1 MNIVEATKNALKS
14 GRGITRHKIKQDGY
28 DVWFLPT
35 KTSLGYLII
44 ISDREIYSLWQPS
57 AEDITADD
65 WFVIGGS

>member
-14 GRGITRHKIKQDGY
+14 GRGITRHKIKQDDY
-28 DVWFLPT
+28 NVWFLPT

-44 ISDREIYSLWQPS
+44 ISDREIYALWQPS

-65 WFVIGGS
+65 WFVIG